1 MPLKE
6 SARVP
11 DNSSDTQQQKSCR
24 NHVAGFPSLKY
35 TRTSTIKH
43 WLTVY
48 VVQLM
53 RERNIEATMEWE
65 CDDEGFETLI
75 VTPID
80 SEESGE
86 ADGESIE

>member
-1 MPLKE
+1 M
-6 SARVP
+6 
-11 DNSSDTQQQKSCR
+11 
-24 NHVAGFPSLKY
+24 
-35 TRTSTIKH
+35 
-43 WLTVY
+43 Y

-86 ADGESIE
+86 ADEESKEWHLYLIGFNCSTIALIIALVGSDRTYEMIN

>member
-1 MPLKE
+1 
-6 SARVP
+6 
-11 DNSSDTQQQKSCR
+11 
-24 NHVAGFPSLKY
+24 
-35 TRTSTIKH
+35 
-43 WLTVY
+43 
-48 VVQLM
+48 M

-86 ADGESIE
+86 ADWESKE